1 MPFDARTVECWIFD
15 LDNTLYPARSNLFDQ
30 VRERITDYVERH
42 VGLARPAARDLQ
54 RDLFQRYGTTM
65 NGLMAEHGLDP
76 HDFLAYVHD
85 IDYSPIDPDPS
96 LDALLAD
103 LPGRKMIY
111 TNGSVAHA
119 RNACDR
125 LGVSHHF
132 EVYFDIAA
140 ADFRPKPDPAPFRDF
155 LAAEAIDPARAVFV
169 EDMAINLEPAAALGL
184 TTVWLRTEADWAT
197 AGADAAHVHHRA
209 EDLVSF
215 LDDLKRYTDAA

>member
-1 MPFDARTVECWIFD
+1 MPFDARTVESWIFD

-85 IDYSPIDPDPS
+85 IDYSPIDPDPR

-103 LPGRKMIY
+103 LSGRKMIY

-119 RNACDR
+119 QR
-125 LGVSHHF
+125 LRQTRRQPSFRGLFRYRGGRFSAQTRPGAISRLSRRRSHRPGTRGVCRGHG
-132 EVYFDIAA
+132 DQPGTGRRA
-140 ADFRPKPDPAPFRDF
+140 RPDHR
-155 LAAEAIDPARAVFV
+155 LAAHRGG
-169 EDMAINLEPAAALGL
+169 LGDG
-184 TTVWLRTEADWAT
+184 RRRRRPCPPP
-197 AGADAAHVHHRA
+197 GRGFGQF
-209 EDLVSF
+209 S
-215 LDDLKRYTDAA
+215 

>member
-1 MPFDARTVECWIFD
+1 MSSVMSAGPT
-15 LDNTLYPARSNLFDQ
+15 
-30 VRERITDYVERH
+30 
-42 VGLARPAARDLQ
+42 AARDLQ

-65 NGLMAEHGLDP
+65 NGLMAEHGLNP

-85 IDYSPIDPDPS
+85 IDYSPIDPDPR

-103 LPGRKMIY
+103 LSGRKMIY

-140 ADFRPKPDPAPFRDF
+140 ADFRPKPDRRHFATFSPPKPSTRH
-155 LAAEAIDPARAVFV
+155 ARC
-169 EDMAINLEPAAALGL
+169 LS
-184 TTVWLRTEADWAT
+184 RTWRSTWNRPPRSA
-197 AGADAAHVHHRA
+197 
-209 EDLVSF
+209 
-215 LDDLKRYTDAA
+215 